1 MLLDLRIKGVPLTFL
16 IVLVLMVL
24 LTIFFGAWAVSV
36 DAETR
41 TGSFAFGA
49 AGTGPGAAPVGP
61 EGTSKETTANGV
73 PSDQEDGQDAA
84 DKWWGNALLKACPF
98 H

>member
-36 DAETR
+36 DANAQN
-41 TGSFAFGA
+41 GGFAFGA
-49 AGTGPGAAPVGP
+49 AGTGPSLASAGSEGP
-61 EGTSKETTANGV
+61 SKETTTNGA
-73 PSDQEDGQDAA
+73 PIAQGNDEDAA
-84 DKWWGNALLKACPF
+84 DRWWGNALLKACPF

>member
-16 IVLVLMVL
+16 IVLVFMIA

-36 DAETR
+36 DANSRNGE
-41 TGSFAFGA
+41 FAFGA
-49 AGTGPGAAPVGP
+49 AVGAGTGPSSAGSG
-61 EGTSKETTANGV
+61 GTPKETANGAPV
-73 PSDQEDGQDAA
+73 NQEDSPSSA
-84 DKWWGNALLKACPF
+84 DTWWGGALLKACPL

>member
-16 IVLVLMVL
+16 IVLVLMIV

-36 DAETR
+36 DANAQNGE
-41 TGSFAFGA
+41 FAFGA
-49 AGTGPGAAPVGP
+49 AVGAGTGPSSAGSD
-61 EGTSKETTANGV
+61 GTPKETSNGA
-73 PSDQEDGQDAA
+73 SLNQEDSQSAA
-84 DKWWGNALLKACPF
+84 DTWWGDALLKACPL